1 MAKRKPV
8 SKKARFEVFKR
19 DSFTCQYCG
28 QSAPDVIL
36 QVDHIHPVA
45 KGGGNDLLNLIT
57 SCDTCNNGKGARE
70 LSDDSALQKQREQL
84 DDLNSRREQLEMM
97 IKWREGLKDIQ
108 ADALEYLLA
117 TWSELTGYSI
127 TDTGIKDL
135 KKVLRKHSMKD
146 VADAME
152 TAAEVYLR
160 YDNDENV
167 THESVNTAFRK
178 IAGVLRVRSE
188 PQEMRDLY
196 YIRGICRNRFAYVNE
211 AECLRILKEAAGSG
225 GDIAVMKAIA
235 KEERNW
241 TNWTYAMSEYL
252 EELQNG

>member
-1 MAKRKPV
+1 MAKRKPI
-8 SKKARFEVFKR
+8 SKKLRFEVFKR

-28 QSAPDVIL
+28 KSAPDVIL

-45 KGGGNDLLNLIT
+45 KGGGNDILNLVT
-57 SCDTCNNGKGARE
+57 SCDECNAGKGARE
-70 LSDDSALQKQREQL
+70 LSDDSALQKQRQQL

-108 ADALEYLLA
+108 AEALDYLHT
-117 TWSELTGYSI
+117 TWSEVTGYGL
-127 TDTGIKDL
+127 TETGLKDL
-135 KKVLRKHSMKD
+135 KKLTRKHSMKD
-146 VADAME
+146 IADAME

-160 YDNDENV
+160 YDDDGKV
-167 THESVNTAFRK
+167 THESVNLAFRK
-178 IAGVLRVRSE
+178 IPGVLRVRSE

-211 AECLRILKEAAGSG
+211 VECLRILKEAAENG
-225 GDIAVMKAIA
+225 GDVEDMKAIA

-252 EELQNG
+252 EGLQNG